1 MLRYAL
7 KRILMMI
14 PILLAVT
21 LIIFTLVYI
30 TPGNPAELLLPDD
43 ATEEQIA
50 MKEEELGLNDPFFV
64 RYFDYVKGIV
74 TRFDFGTSYTT
85 GRSVTDEILVRFPT
99 TIKLA
104 VASIVVAMVLGVL
117 CGVTSAVHQ
126 YTFFDNCAVVVSM
139 LGVSMPNFWQGLLNI
154 LIFSVILGWFAASG
168 IGGFKFWV
176 LPALTIGTSSAA
188 NIMRMTRSTMLEV
201 IRQDYI
207 RTARGK
213 GQTERVIRYVHALRN
228 AMIPIVTVIGNSFGS
243 MLCGA
248 VLTESIFS
256 IPGLGKLV
264 VDAISVRNYPMVQGT
279 VLFIAF
285 IHAMVNLFVDLLYAA
300 IDPRIRSRYEGA
312 VRKKAPRIAKEA
324 MKNE

>member
-1 MLRYAL
+1 ML
-7 KRILMMI
+7 
-14 PILLAVT
+14 PVLLGVT
-21 LIIFTLVYI
+21 LIIFLLMYI

-43 ATEEQIA
+43 ATPDQIA
-50 MKEEELGLNDPFFV
+50 QKEIELGLNDPFIV
-64 RYFDYVKGIV
+64 RFFDYVKGIV

-104 VASIVVAMVLGVL
+104 VASILVAIALGII
-117 CGVTSAVHQ
+117 CGVISAIRQ
-126 YTFFDNCAVVVSM
+126 YTIFDNIAVVVSM
-139 LGVSMPNFWQGLLNI
+139 IGVSMPNFWQGLLLI
-154 LIFSVILGWFAASG
+154 LLFAVQLRWFPASG
-168 IGGFKFWV
+168 TGGLKYWI

-207 RTARGK
+207 RTARAK
-213 GQTERVIRYVHALRN
+213 GQSERVIITLHALRN
-228 AMIPIVTVIGNSFGS
+228 ALIPIVTVIGNSFGS

-248 VLTESIFS
+248 VLTESIFG

-264 VDAISVRNYPMVQGT
+264 VDAINVRNYPMVQGA

-285 IHAMVNLFVDLLYAA
+285 VHAAVNLGVDLLYAM
-300 IDPRIRSRYEGA
+300 IDPRIKSQYAGA
-312 VRKKAPRIAKEA
+312 AKGKGLWMRKEA
-324 MKNE
+324 AK

>member
-1 MLRYAL
+1 MLRYTI

-50 MKEEELGLNDPFFV
+50 MKEEELGLNKPFII
-64 RYFDYVKGIV
+64 RYINYVKGIV
-74 TRFDFGTSYTT
+74 LRFDFGTSYTT
-85 GRSVTDEILVRFPT
+85 GRSVTDEILARFPT

-104 VASIVVAMVLGVL
+104 VASITVATVLGVF
-117 CGVTSAVHQ
+117 CGVVSATRQ
-126 YTFFDNCAVVVSM
+126 YSVFDNCAVVISM

-154 LIFSVILGWFAASG
+154 LIFSVFLGWFPASG
-168 IGGFKFWV
+168 IGGFKYWI
-176 LPALTIGTSSAA
+176 LPAVTIGTSSAA
-188 NIMRMTRSTMLEV
+188 NIMRMTRSAMLEV

-213 GQTERVIRYVHALRN
+213 GQTERIIRYVHALQN
-228 AMIPIVTVIGNSFGS
+228 AMIPIITVIGNSFGS

-264 VDAISVRNYPMVQGT
+264 VDAINIRNYPMVQGT

-285 IHAMVNLFVDLLYAA
+285 IHAMVNLLVDLLYAA
-300 IDPRIRSRYEGA
+300 IDPRIRSRYEKTKRRRVVGG
-312 VRKKAPRIAKEA
+312 VGHE
-324 MKNE
+324 